1 MKINEKIKRIRE
13 LKGWTQEQIAE
24 KLNMSIS
31 GYSNIERGGTNIQF
45 TRLEQIAKILEMELS
60 ELVDLDERNIQ
71 IFLLQGNDNVE
82 NHVVTIHS
90 SDIQLKHELEKAH
103 LTIAHQ
109 QKEIEY
115 QQKENLHLNEENN
128 RLKEIIELMKKND

>member
-45 TRLEQIAKILEMELS
+45 TRLEQIAKILEMKLS
-60 ELVDLDERNIQ
+60 ELIDLE
-71 IFLLQGNDNVE
+71 E
-82 NHVVTIHS
+82 KKS
-90 SDIQLKHELEKAH
+90 S
-103 LTIAHQ
+103 
-109 QKEIEY
+109 
-115 QQKENLHLNEENN
+115 NLSMG
-128 RLKEIIELMKKND
+128 RK